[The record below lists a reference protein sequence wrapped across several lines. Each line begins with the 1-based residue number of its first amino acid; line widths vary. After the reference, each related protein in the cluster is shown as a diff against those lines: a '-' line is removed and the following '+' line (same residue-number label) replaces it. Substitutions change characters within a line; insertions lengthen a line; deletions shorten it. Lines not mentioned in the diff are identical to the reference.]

1 MKTKRLDYRAGMLAL
16 MLLGFCTVL
25 SGVLKSMQSFSD
37 EPASLSFVGEY
48 SLDGQSFQKLHDSSR
63 LAGKTLIL
71 RGHFQSSLENGAL
84 PEGATVNF
92 SLEHLGVRLFVN
104 GEEVWSEQAC
114 TEETDDRLAQCGRKW
129 VQWVSTGLTETDA
142 VEIRLTNLHALGNA
156 GAFRNFLQH
165 LLLGSDTFL
174 HSYVE
179 MRCLTEWALGICAS
193 FSALL
198 MLGLAISFRK
208 RNPTTERHLLH
219 WGLMVLITGIFFV
232 VDADDFAFR
241 YPQTTVGTYGRQVCL
256 MVDSA
261 LLACCVT
268 DLLKDKLRTAAR
280 AVRVLLFAS
289 IMASLILV
297 LLGRMAIMDTWY
309 VWMPAQLL
317 TLTVLIICCMIAVFR
332 CHEQWLYLG
341 YPLMLLC
348 SAAELLND
356 GCFGWFNSGMFMK
369 PLFIIVYVSFLSGGF
384 RQLMTG
390 QKKAQEAELLRQE
403 LEKSR
408 VTLGLSQIRSHF
420 IFNVLNA
427 VSGMCKYDPEKADET
442 VVRFSRYLRSN
453 VDVLE
458 NDALQPFSK
467 ELKHVEDYVQLEQMR
482 FGEDKIRFLVDTE
495 DKAMPDFLVP
505 PLLLQPIVENAIQHG
520 LRPLKNGGEIR
531 LHVHRPT
538 PHIVMLKIMD
548 NGVGFDVHE
557 ERDERSVGLRNV
569 RFRLETMAD
578 GTMLVESTPNVGTTI
593 TMTMPFQEVKSCG

>member
-1 MKTKRLDYRAGMLAL
+1 MKTKRLDYRAGMLVL
-16 MLLGFCTVL
+16 ILLGFCTVL
-25 SGVLKSMQSFSD
+25 SGVLKSMQSFSK
-37 EPASLSFVGEY
+37 EPASLSLVGEY
-48 SLDGQSFQKLHDSSR
+48 SLDGQSFQPLTDTSN
-63 LAGKTLIL
+63 LVGQTLIL

-92 SLEHLGVRLFVN
+92 CLEHLSFRLFVN
-104 GEEVWSEQAC
+104 AEEVCSEQAC
-114 TEETDDRLAQCGRKW
+114 TEETDGCLAQCGREW
-129 VQWVSTGLTETDA
+129 AQWVSTGLTAEDT
-142 VEIRLTNLHALGNA
+142 VEIRLANLHALGNA
-156 GAFRNFLQH
+156 GAFRNFLNR

-179 MRCLTEWALGICAS
+179 MHCLTEWALGICAA

-208 RNPTTERHLLH
+208 RNPATERHLLH

-241 YPQTTVGTYGRQVCL
+241 YPQPTVGTYGRQVCL

-280 AVRVLLFAS
+280 AVRVLLFVA
-289 IMASLILV
+289 IMVSLILV
-297 LLGRMAIMDTWY
+297 LLGRMVIMDTWY

-317 TLTVLIICCMIAVFR
+317 TLVVLMVCCILAVFR
-332 CHEQWLYLG
+332 YHEQWLYLG

-356 GCFGWFNSGMFMK
+356 GFFGWFNSGMFTK
-369 PLFIIVYVSFLSGGF
+369 PLFIIVYVGFLCGGF
-384 RQLMTG
+384 RQLITS
-390 QKKAQEAELLRQE
+390 QRKVQEAEQLRQE

-467 ELKHVEDYVQLEQMR
+467 ELKHVQDYVQLEQMR

-495 DKAMPDFLVP
+495 EKDMPDFLVP

-520 LRPLKNGGEIR
+520 LRPLKNGGEIHLR
-531 LHVHRPT
+531 VHRPT
-538 PHIVMLKIMD
+538 PHIVMLKIID